1 MSCNDTNYTIFKGKE
16 ELISVRYKL
25 EDLTYFDF
33 NGCDVELLIG
43 EIGTTDRQ
51 SWWTGIVYYSMLSVN
66 IPTTTVVFT
75 LTDTQTW
82 ALEVKSYE
90 WRVKATWWTLTEPLR
105 NRLKVLEVI
114 V

>member
-51 SWWTGIVYYSMLSVN
+51 S
-66 IPTTTVVFT
+66 
-75 LTDTQTW
+75 
-82 ALEVKSYE
+82 
-90 WRVKATWWTLTEPLR
+90 
-105 NRLKVLEVI
+105 
-114 V
+114 